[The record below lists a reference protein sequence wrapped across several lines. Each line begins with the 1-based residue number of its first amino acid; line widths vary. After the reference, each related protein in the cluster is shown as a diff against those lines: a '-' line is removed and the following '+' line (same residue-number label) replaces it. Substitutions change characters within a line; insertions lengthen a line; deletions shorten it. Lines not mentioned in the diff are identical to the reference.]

1 MVIEYEQKSSRRTF
15 GVETRSALF
24 FILFFL
30 FIYFWVDPA
39 LIYHSSKQYLFSKIY
54 IPGMNT
60 FADLPPYP
68 GQATEHLAARLS
80 HFYYYSWAGTL
91 IITIVGWLL
100 CFGTDRL
107 LSALGANKLRPLR
120 FIPPILLLMQYC
132 RYYHYLDENLA
143 ILIALL
149 FLYLYMRMPLRS
161 DGFRFVIFLVLSVIM
176 YAVAIKAYAV
186 FVLLCGTFEFVNRR
200 RWVIATLCI
209 LSALLIPCAV
219 VRCVFDMDLIRAYR
233 NMLPFHPKTPNSEIP
248 FALSIFLFFP
258 VVGFGCVLRRL
269 FILKGETGWYKS
281 RQPNKFLEYYLK
293 SRLKWT
299 WDTLILLIVVSG
311 VVFLTCDNIARKHRR
326 IDYFASRR
334 MWTELLSEVDKLP
347 RQYYDMFVCHDVNRT
362 LYHTGRLLYDM
373 FSYPQHHSGLLLSP
387 KKSLEGRNLMRKLAK
402 SSNTLYELGHIN
414 TAENCT
420 CEVLAVMNYYP
431 EGLQRLA
438 LINIVKGQTQAARVY
453 LCALSKD
460 FLYEDWAKNYL
471 RRLEKD
477 PLLSTDDQIRR
488 TRSFMLLKDSTEK
501 TTPKDLLLRNEH
513 NQMAFEYLMA
523 FCLLTNQYAPVAQS
537 VAFLDNF
544 DYPQGRIPTHMEEAL
559 MLYTVITGQTIDL
572 KGRLISLSTARRF
585 EEFWQRARQYGD
597 NMEAA
602 VEELKKDFGDTYYY
616 YYISNE
622 SESVE

>member
-1 MVIEYEQKSSRRTF
+1 MVTEYEQKSSRRTF
-15 GVETRSALF
+15 GVVARSALF

-30 FIYFWVDPA
+30 FVYFWVDPA

-60 FADLPPYP
+60 FVDLPAYP
-68 GQATEHLAARLS
+68 GQVTEHLAARLS
-80 HFYYYSWAGTL
+80 HFYYYSWAGAL

-107 LSALGANKLRPLR
+107 LSGLGANKLRPLR
-120 FIPPILLLMQYC
+120 FVPPILLLIQYC

-149 FLYLYMRMPLRS
+149 FLYLYMRMPVQS

-186 FVLLCGTFEFVNRR
+186 FVLLCGTFELVNRR
-200 RWVIATLCI
+200 RGVIAVLCI
-209 LSALLIPCAV
+209 LLGSLIPCAV
-219 VRCVFDMDLIRAYR
+219 VRCVFDMDLISAYR
-233 NMLPFHPKTPNSEIP
+233 NMLPLHPKAFNNEIP

-269 FILKGETGWYKS
+269 FILKGRTSWFKS
-281 RQPNKFLEYYLK
+281 RRLNKFLEYYRK

-299 WDTLILLIVVSG
+299 WDTLLLLIVASG
-311 VVFLTCDNIARKHRR
+311 VVFLTCDNIAHKHRR

-334 MWTELLSEVDKLP
+334 MWNELLSEVDKLP
-347 RQYYDMFVCHDVNRT
+347 RQYYDMFVCHDVNRA

-387 KKSLEGRNLMRKLAK
+387 KTSLEGRNLVRQLVK

-414 TAENCT
+414 MAENCT
-420 CEVLAVMNYYP
+420 CEALAVMNYYP

-453 LCALSKD
+453 LCVLSRD
-460 FLYEDWAKNYL
+460 FLYEDWAKSL
-471 RRLEKD
+471 LSRLEKD

-523 FCLLTNQYAPVAQS
+523 FCLLTNQYTPVAHS

-559 MLYTVITGQTIDL
+559 LLYTAMTGQTVDL
-572 KGRLISLSTARRF
+572 KDRMISASTARRF
-585 EEFWQRARQYGD
+585 EEFWQRGRQYGD

-602 VEELKKDFGDTYYY
+602 IEELKKEFGDTYYY
-616 YYISNE
+616 YYLSNE
-622 SESVE
+622 SESVQ